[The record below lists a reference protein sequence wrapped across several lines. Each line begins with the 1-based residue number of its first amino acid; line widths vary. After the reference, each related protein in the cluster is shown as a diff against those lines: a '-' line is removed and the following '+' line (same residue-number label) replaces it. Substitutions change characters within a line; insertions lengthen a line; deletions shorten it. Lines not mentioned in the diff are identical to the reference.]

1 MNRINNHTPQDQKAT
16 TTQKAQNET
25 EREFL
30 EGPHSR
36 LREFGFV
43 LRVVREFVHGF
54 RKLHFLGPCI
64 TVFGSARFKEDHKYY
79 QLAREMGSALADMGF
94 TVLTGG
100 GPGIMEAANRGAK
113 EAGGT
118 SIGCNIVLPHEQ
130 NPNPYLDVMIEFD
143 YFFVRKFM
151 LIKYSLGFVVM
162 PGGFGTL
169 DELFE
174 AITLMQTNKIKNFPV
189 VLMGR
194 EYYKDIMET
203 AQTFLKEGTISPS
216 DLNLFLVTDSIE
228 EACAYLRKNVVKRF
242 GLKQQLFIPRG

>member
-1 MNRINNHTPQDQKAT
+1 MTDTKHDSQHPSVRKPVDGG
-16 TTQKAQNET
+16 

-30 EGPHSR
+30 SGPHSR
-36 LREFGFV
+36 LREFLFV
-43 LRVVREFVHGF
+43 LRVAWEFVRGF
-54 RKLHFLGPCI
+54 RKLHFVGPCI

-79 QLAREMGSALADMGF
+79 KLAREMGAALADMGF
-94 TVLTGG
+94 TVMTGG

-113 EAGGT
+113 EAGGE
-118 SIGCNIVLPHEQ
+118 SIGCNIQLPHEQ

-169 DELFE
+169 DELYE
-174 AITLMQTNKIKNFPV
+174 AITLMQTNKIRNFPV

-194 EYYKDIMET
+194 EYYEEIIAA
-203 AQTFLKEGTISPS
+203 AQKFLKEGTISPH
-216 DLNLFLVTDSIE
+216 DIDRFLVTDSIE
-228 EACAYLRKNVVKRF
+228 EACAYLKTHVVKRF
-242 GLKQQLFIPRG
+242 GLKQQLFIPRD